1 MRFFKYLVFIIITL
15 ISFNAYSTF
24 YIQSYKQET
33 TASTYSSACSKLAS
47 YFSSTLSDGGEFSY
61 SIGSGLTSSYC
72 PIKRSDGGLL
82 HNTII
87 SENITCPSATEVTLK
102 VALNAQK
109 YQCVDSCQYA
119 LRGCVNVQFDS
130 GGNPDGGDNTT
141 MQCSAISTGIECG
154 QAPPTI
160 SPSST
165 SPKTPDSSGTAAA
178 PGQTSSNTSAAK
190 NAATSTS
197 TSTSTTNTTNNTA
210 TNTSTSNTT
219 STSTT
224 STTFDFSDL
233 KNHLTTLFSNLGTK
247 FDGLSNW
254 LQGKNQDGTGGGVG
268 DNPFGT
274 DATPEKELDQKSLQT
289 NIFSGSASCPP
300 DRTLSMTLFT
310 GKTFQKSFSFA
321 MWCDKLAIFGTL
333 ILIASYMYA
342 AYIITSKS

>member
-1 MRFFKYLVFIIITL
+1 MKFFKYLVFIFLSI
-15 ISFNAYSTF
+15 YSVNVF
-24 YIQSYKQET
+24 AET
-33 TASTYSSACSKLAS
+33 IYACSATEECRKL
-47 YFSSTLSDGGEFSY
+47 GGPSAYVYRINGTEQPAFFGCVGGTAPPNLF
-61 SIGSGLTSSYC
+61 IVNQC
-72 PIKRSDGGLL
+72 PESKPD
-82 HNTII
+82 
-87 SENITCPSATEVTLK
+87 CPSATEVTLK

-154 QAPPTI
+154 KAPPTT

-165 SPKTPDSSGTAAA
+165 SPKTPDSNGTAAA
-178 PGQTSSNTSAAK
+178 PGQTSSNTSPAK

-219 STSTT
+219 TTSTT
-224 STTFDFSDL
+224 STAFDFSDL
-233 KNHLTTLFSNLGTK
+233 KNHLTTLFSNFGTK

-268 DNPFGT
+268 DNPFGI

>member
-1 MRFFKYLVFIIITL
+1 MRFFKYLVATL
-15 ISFNAYSTF
+15 IFF
-24 YIQSYKQET
+24 
-33 TASTYSSACSKLAS
+33 STYSNAVD
-47 YFSSTLSDGGEFSY
+47 FFGW
-61 SIGSGLTSSYC
+61 
-72 PIKRSDGGLL
+72 
-82 HNTII
+82 I
-87 SENITCPSATEVTLK
+87 SEQKYGSPEAACDAYISLLSGSSEYSKFYPQTEGNIVGTCQVRDSGNYTRQQTYIIKTGSITCPSATEVTLK

-141 MQCSAISTGIECG
+141 MQCSAISTGVECG
-154 QAPPTI
+154 QAPPST
-160 SPSST
+160 SSSS
-165 SPKTPDSSGTAAA
+165 SPKTPDSTSTPAA

-197 TSTSTTNTTNNTA
+197 TSTSTTNTTNNTS

-219 STSTT
+219 TTSTT

-233 KNHLTTLFSNLGTK
+233 KNHLTTLFSNFGTK